1 MGTFSISSL
10 ILISILTALISWI
23 IVRKEPQNCKIVY
36 FFIIIGVF
44 MYSGVG
50 IAYERVDNS
59 YILNYG
65 IFLFS
70 LLFSIKFIFHIRT
83 GHEGKRSILYQI
95 RLKSTIDED
104 IDVAA
109 NSITVKLLA
118 ILYLCTLA
126 VYLFIPSF
134 RILDFFRPHF
144 ANIVINNV
152 YATNA
157 ANQSNIILKLASTL
171 NIMSLPF
178 FCVYVNHLI
187 ESDKKTKGVLLI
199 ILSIYLEFLQKN
211 YLGRYKMVI
220 LFVYVFFVI
229 AFVKKEQFKL
239 DFKKIGILGLLLMAS
254 VPFLYSF
261 IFIRSG
267 GSIDN
272 TSFIKSLELLLESEV
287 YYPKYYDV
295 CSSIFTANGSLG
307 IKFILYLI
315 CLPIPSILFP
325 GKPTV
330 NASFYLTFAETGRWF
345 GDANYTSC
353 LPSVLGEG
361 MIIWG
366 PTFVFLHGIVLGIV
380 IGVVFKFLMKY
391 KSLTVL
397 YVYYAVNLLAL
408 GRGGAESYLSGLVN
422 GTIIMILWVLIL
434 KRYRIREQ
442 SKKCDE

>member
-1 MGTFSISSL
+1 MGSFSVSML
-10 ILISILTALISWI
+10 ILISILTVFMAWL
-23 IVRKEPQNCKIVY
+23 IVRGEPQNCKIVY

-50 IAYERVDNS
+50 IAYESVDDT
-59 YILNYG
+59 YVVYYA
-65 IFLFS
+65 IFLFA
-70 LLFSIKFIFHIRT
+70 LLFSIKFIFHIKKGYGSKRT
-83 GHEGKRSILYQI
+83 ILYQK

-109 NSITVKLLA
+109 DSIVVKLLA

-126 VYLFIPSF
+126 IYLFVPSF
-134 RILDFFRPHF
+134 RIMDFFRPHF

-178 FCVYVNHLI
+178 FCVYIYHLI
-187 ESDKKTKGVLLI
+187 ENNKKTKGVLLI
-199 ILSIYLEFLQKN
+199 VLSIYLDFLQKN

-229 AFVKKEQFKL
+229 AFVRKEQFKI
-239 DFKKIGILGLLLMAS
+239 DMKKLGILGLMLMAS

-261 IFIRSG
+261 ISLRSG
-267 GSIDN
+267 GTIN
-272 TSFIKSLELLLESEV
+272 QISFIDSLELLLESEV
-287 YYPKYYDV
+287 YYPKYYDI
-295 CSSIFTANGSLG
+295 CSSIFSENGSLG
-307 IKFILYLI
+307 LRFIIYLI
-315 CLPIPSILFP
+315 CLPIPSIVFP

-330 NASFYLTFAETGRWF
+330 NASFYLTYAETGRWF

-353 LPSVLGEG
+353 LPSVVGEG

-366 PTFVFLHGIVLGIV
+366 PMLIFLHGIVLGVV
-380 IGVVFKFLMKY
+380 IGIFFRFLMRY

-397 YVYYAVNLLAL
+397 YIYYAVNLLAL

-422 GTIIMILWVLIL
+422 GTIILILWVFIL
-434 KRYRIREQ
+434 KKYRQRDMQRIE
-442 SKKCDE
+442 